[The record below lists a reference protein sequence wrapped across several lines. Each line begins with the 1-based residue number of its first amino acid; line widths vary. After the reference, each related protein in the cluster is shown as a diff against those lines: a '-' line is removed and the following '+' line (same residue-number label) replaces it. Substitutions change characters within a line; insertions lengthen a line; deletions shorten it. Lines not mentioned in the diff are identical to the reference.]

1 MKKPVAI
8 LASLALTGSILIGG
22 TVPALAGNCSYQF
35 YDVSGLSKESYAI
48 SWYDRN
54 TKAVTGRDWVVKATT
69 ITLPDSTT
77 PSYGIAH
84 VLYNVKTE
92 AINTENAW
100 LKAPGRKVGQWL
112 STYGVKGELYGIG
125 ARLDTNYKNG
135 RGTTVGVF
143 NSDAY

>member
-22 TVPALAGNCSYQF
+22 TVSALAGNSSYQF

-54 TKAVTGRDWVVKATT
+54 TKAVTGRDWVVRATT

-84 VLYNVKTE
+84 VLYLAV
-92 AINTENAW
+92 
-100 LKAPGRKVGQWL
+100 LP
-112 STYGVKGELYGIG
+112 GIG
-125 ARLDTNYKNG
+125 SKSY
-135 RGTTVGVF
+135 
-143 NSDAY
+143 